1 MLLLIFVGAFPL
13 LAEHFF
19 GFVLDGQH
27 LFELFLAC
35 LDGGLVQSGQFF
47 VFFVFGLGLAA
58 LFGLLVGP
66 AEQAEDGMSGLFFSF
81 AF

>member
-1 MLLLIFVGAFPL
+1 MLLLIFVGALPL

-19 GFVLDGQH
+19 GFVFDRQH
-27 LFELFLAC
+27 LFKLFLAC
-35 LDGGLVQSGQFF
+35 LDGGLVQSGQFL
-47 VFFVFGLGLAA
+47 VFFVFGLGLA

-66 AEQAEDGMSGLFFSF
+66 VEQAEDGMSGLFFSF